1 MAEIKNIRLIRDKW
15 QRVTPQRTEDYKIGV
30 QAPKR
35 SWSDSALKQKE
46 TWKQAI
52 TAAAQAGLYE
62 KGIQRA
68 GDDGWKQQALAKG
81 PSRFAEGVM
90 ISADKYEENFQ
101 PYAEEIQR
109 VSLPP
114 RMPKGDPRNIERVK
128 AIADALRKKK
138 IGK

>member
-1 MAEIKNIRLIRDKW
+1 MAEIKNIRMIRDKW

-46 TWKQAI
+46 TWKAAI

-62 KGIQRA
+62 RGISRT
-68 GDDGWKQQALAKG
+68 GDDGWKNQALAKG

-90 ISADKYEENFQ
+90 ISADKYEERFQ
-101 PYAEEIQR
+101 PYADTIAKTT
-109 VSLPP
+109 LPP

-128 AIADALRKKK
+128 AIADALRKQKV
-138 IGK
+138 GK